1 MQYQHGGDIYS
12 QDIDIDYSA
21 NLSPLGLP
29 DGVKER
35 LSACLEDGT
44 CCVYPD
50 SRCQKLVSALSGH
63 HGVPESW
70 IICGNGAA
78 DLIFGLACAGGR
90 EGRCLVTA
98 PTFSEYGQAMEVC
111 GYSVDQMVL
120 SEENGFMPDMERFS
134 ETVRRAGEDGKPYD
148 MVFLCNPNNPTGIPV
163 RAEEVRKAAE
173 ACSRT
178 GSLLIVDECF
188 CGFLDEPEEYSVAG
202 DLGRFRN
209 LFILKAFTKLY
220 AMAGLRLGYGLCSDA
235 ALVERL
241 RQVRQPWSVS
251 GLAQEA
257 GAAALKETV
266 YVERVREVI
275 RLERDWLKG
284 QLEALGFTVYDSR
297 ANYILFKVWESVGTS
312 GTGPTGPTGTS
323 GTGPTGTSGTGYIGT
338 SGPASDGKGWLYH
351 RLLSRKVLI
360 RSCGNYPGLDAS
372 FYRICV
378 KTREENERLMEHMR
392 DAVTEHTAE
401 IYSGSV

>member
-12 QDIDIDYSA
+12 QDIDMDYSA

-44 CCVYPD
+44 CSVYPD
-50 SRCQKLVSALSGH
+50 SQCQKLVTALSGH

-78 DLIFGLACAGGR
+78 DLIFGLAYAGGR
-90 EGRCLVTA
+90 KGRCLVTA
-98 PTFSEYGQAMEVC
+98 PTFSEYGQAMQVC
-111 GYSVDQMVL
+111 GYRVDRMRLAQ
-120 SEENGFMPDMERFS
+120 EDGFVPDMDKFA
-134 ETVRRAGEDGKPYD
+134 ETVLRAGEAGDPYD
-148 MVFLCNPNNPTGIPV
+148 IVFLCNPNNPTGIPV
-163 RAEEVRKAAE
+163 RREEVILAAE

-178 GSLLIVDECF
+178 GSLLVVDECF
-188 CGFLDEPEEYSVAG
+188 CGFLEEPEDYSVIR
-202 DLGRFRN
+202 DLGRFGN
-209 LFILKAFTKLY
+209 LFILRAFTKLY

-235 ALVERL
+235 ALMERL

-257 GAAALKETV
+257 GTAALKETA
-266 YVERVREVI
+266 YVERVREVV
-275 RLERDWLKG
+275 RTGRDWLKG
-284 QLEALGFTVYDSR
+284 QLETLGFTVYDSR
-297 ANYILFKVWESVGTS
+297 ANYLLFRVSEPVPGRTAEC
-312 GTGPTGPTGTS
+312 GERPEEP
-323 GTGPTGTSGTGYIGT
+323 
-338 SGPASDGKGWLYH
+338 DGKGWLYY
-351 RLLSRKVLI
+351 RLLSRRVLI

-372 FYRICV
+372 YYRICV

-392 DAVTEHTAE
+392 AAVEHNRDAAV
-401 IYSGSV
+401 